1 MAADDPM
8 PPAARE
14 TPPPSSAEPAAPAAP
29 GVAAIGEGP
38 GAYGAGRVSA
48 YAVGQITGY
57 LRELLET
64 DPVLADCWLAG
75 EVRSLSRSQAGHLYF
90 TLADAE
96 GALQCVF
103 FRRENQ
109 GVAVEEGDQVL
120 AHGRVSIWTERG
132 ELQLYV
138 DALEPEG
145 VGALQAEF
153 QRLLALLEAEG
164 LFEPG
169 RKRALPDLPRAVG
182 VVTSPA
188 GAVWHDI
195 QSVLARRWPLT
206 TLVLAP
212 CRVQGGGA
220 EETIVAAIER
230 LNAVAAEGEA
240 ELDAIIVARGGGSME
255 DLWPFNSEAVAR
267 AIFAS
272 HLPVVSA
279 VGHETDYTVA
289 DYVADLRAPTPSAAA
304 ELIAPDRGEEGA
316 RLAGLREGLGRALGE
331 RALGARLAL
340 DRARDRLLGAGAG
353 RGRGAAAPGRA
364 GAARDGSDASAGGRG
379 AAPSGGVARA
389 LGGAGSGGDAG
400 ARLRHRGGCGRA
412 GARAHRAA
420 GGGRRGAA
428 APVRRQRARP
438 SAGGGRGRSGKRG
451 RAMSAKRSKG
461 NAGGGDVEGEPYEA
475 VVARLEATLERLE
488 AGDLS
493 LEEALA
499 AYEEGVALAGR
510 AQELLDKTEQRIQE
524 LQELEGG

>member
-1 MAADDPM
+1 MAADDPT

-14 TPPPSSAEPAAPAAP
+14 TLPLSSAAPAASA
-29 GVAAIGEGP
+29 VAAIGEGP

-90 TLADAE
+90 TLADAD
-96 GALQCVF
+96 GTLQCVF

-120 AHGRVSIWTERG
+120 AHGRVSLWTERG
-132 ELQLYV
+132 DLQLYV

-153 QRLLALLEAEG
+153 QRLLARLEAEG
-164 LFEPG
+164 LFEAG
-169 RKRALPDLPRAVG
+169 RKRSLPDLPRAVG

-212 CRVQGGGA
+212 CRVQGDGA
-220 EETIVAAIER
+220 EDTIVAAIEG
-230 LNAVAAEGEA
+230 LNAVAAEGGV

-272 HLPVVSA
+272 RLPVVSA

-316 RLAGLREGLGRALGE
+316 RLARLREGLGRALGE

-340 DRARDRLLGAGAG
+340 DRARDRLLGAGPDVAEE
-353 RGRGAAAPGRA
+353 RLRLDEQARRARGAMRSRVGEARPRLAGVQGRLAALDP
-364 GAARDGSDASAGGRG
+364 AATLARGYAIVEDAGGRVRG
-379 AAPSGGVARA
+379 RIGLLAAGDEVRLRLSDGSARA
-389 LGGAGSGGDAG
+389 QVLALDAK
-400 ARLRHRGGCGRA
+400 AAER
-412 GARAHRAA
+412 A
-420 GGGRRGAA
+420 GGG
-428 APVRRQRARP
+428 
-438 SAGGGRGRSGKRG
+438 
-451 RAMSAKRSKG
+451 
-461 NAGGGDVEGEPYEA
+461 
-475 VVARLEATLERLE
+475 
-488 AGDLS
+488 
-493 LEEALA
+493 
-499 AYEEGVALAGR
+499 
-510 AQELLDKTEQRIQE
+510 
-524 LQELEGG
+524 